1 MWNWLALLA
10 TPVVSLTVLGLGFA
24 LVTPSCAHQT
34 LVWLHAVH
42 ATGVLLGLCFS
53 AGALWQR
60 GSAREGERAARRH
73 FVHAMAV
80 PVALLFTLVMAA
92 QWFVAWVLSP
102 CAA

>member
-10 TPVVSLTVLGLGFA
+10 TPLLSLTVLGLGFA

-34 LVWLHAVH
+34 LAWLHAVH
-42 ATGVLLGLCFS
+42 AAGVLLGLCFS

-60 GSAREGERAARRH
+60 GRGREGDREARRH

-80 PVALLFTLVMAA
+80 PVGLLFTLVMAA
-92 QWFVAWVLSP
+92 QWLVAWMLSP